1 MKVTL
6 TRCIT
11 LPHVQQCA
19 EDIPR
24 IPHVMG
30 SSGATCQHFNLWYLS
45 NIKHFNVLW
54 MYPGASPQQE
64 ERERDKVSELY
75 PEDTFLRLGTAAAR
89 HWDLSPDSEALEN
102 FKAAAMHQ
110 HNLPSSFWNR
120 QCLSSTSTMD
130 FCVHAIF
137 QPEHTIS
144 LQTPN
149 CSDKKSTFAC
159 DNVCNPSSSK

>member
-1 MKVTL
+1 MCNNAQKIFHTSL
-6 TRCIT
+6 TWWGRAEPRANISTCDIYQILNTSMSCECI
-11 LPHVQQCA
+11 LVRHHNKRR
-19 EDIPR
+19 E
-24 IPHVMG
+24 G
-30 SSGATCQHFNLWYLS
+30 
-45 NIKHFNVLW
+45 
-54 MYPGASPQQE
+54 
-64 ERERDKVSELY
+64 ERDKVSELY